1 MSMGIAERWKGLPD
15 LPPDIR
21 SRLEGLVPLFEQE
34 RVVLAYLF
42 GSLTEHGAAADVD
55 LALLRGSSS
64 VLSLWAAIVD
74 RLGTERLDLVD
85 LTTASPV
92 LRFEIL
98 RQGKLLYAAN
108 EEALERFTMDTLHLY
123 RDTAPLRARQREY
136 LKESFARWS

>member
-1 MSMGIAERWKGLPD
+1 MGIVERWKELPE

-21 SRLEGLVPLFEQE
+21 SRLERLIPLFERE
-34 RVVLAYLF
+34 GVVLAYLF
-42 GSLTEHGAAADVD
+42 GSLAERENAGDVD
-55 LALLRGSSS
+55 LALLRQSDS
-64 VLSLWAAIVD
+64 VFALWAAIVD

-85 LTTASPV
+85 LATASPV

-98 RQGKLLYAAN
+98 RNAKLLYAAD
-108 EEALERFTMDTLHLY
+108 EEVLERFTMETLHLY